1 MAWIR
6 NTTLALSALAMATGG
21 LAATTTTAAAVG
33 GCPSGKLCLYE
44 YKNYND
50 LKLTSTSTKACFLLG
65 SSPYSMYPIGSY
77 VNNLSVNAA
86 IWEYN
91 IPNGFKVTGT
101 IGPGKF
107 SSDTG
112 GKFGINGAVCMG
124 GLNPN
129 VEFNM

>member
-6 NTTLALSALAMATGG
+6 KTTLAVGAMAMAVGG
-21 LAATTTTAAAVG
+21 LAATATPAAAVG

-44 YKNYND
+44 YTNYST
-50 LKLTSTSTKACFLLG
+50 LALTSTSTKACFIL
-65 SSPYSMYPIGSY
+65 SAYPYTIFDIGSY

-86 IWEYN
+86 IWEIGDN
-91 IPNGFKVTGT
+91 FRWELAGT

-107 SSDTG
+107 SSNAG
-112 GKFGINGAVCMG
+112 SGFGQNGAVCMG

-129 VEFNM
+129 EYFG